1 MRLHGSVAQK
11 VSGICRALELHRAL
25 HTSSPG
31 KEAPGEVLIVKVIF
45 FG

>member
-1 MRLHGSVAQK
+1 MKLHGSVAQK
-11 VSGICRALELHRAL
+11 VSGICRTLELYRAL
-25 HTSSPG
+25 HSRSPG